1 MTAVEEPVALV
12 DEAAAALGDSGRA
25 AMGITGEARP
35 RGFWSELRRHHVG
48 LYTVVALGLLVIVDQ
63 FQLTAYVIQGP
74 EISRALGVPRGLVA
88 LLVSVQGLALTLA
101 ALPIAA
107 SVEARPRRGLV
118 AKVTGV
124 AWSVTTLVTA
134 FVANGLAM
142 AGLMVVD
149 GATSGSVTAVH
160 QPLLM
165 DSYPTSVR
173 ARVVSIYR
181 AFAEA
186 GSIVAPLFV
195 ALLTGVFLLTWRG
208 VFLAMGGVA
217 VLVSLVGLRLRDPGF
232 GRWDETRLRHE
243 VRGDAARDPGAS
255 GVDPAEYRLHFFE
268 IVRRLMLI
276 PTVRRVL
283 FAEAVLG
290 MLLVPLN
297 TYFVFFLDQ
306 RWGLAPSQRA
316 LFFAAV
322 PCFSV
327 AMILLFSR
335 FNESLF
341 AANPARLFRV
351 AALVQ
356 LAGLCLVGVA
366 LAMPVF
372 AGMFVAF
379 GLAVG
384 CFALL
389 TPMVYTGY
397 LSIVRAQMRPHAAA
411 LAGIFLYGVGGVI
424 GAILLGGLDIRYG
437 VLGSVTAVLCVGLF
451 SSLALNSVRRSVVAD
466 LDRTVTEVVEEERL
480 NEMARAG
487 ARLPMLACRTVDFS
501 YGQLQVLFGVDFAV
515 DDGEMVALLGTNG
528 AGKSTLLRVI
538 SGLGLPSRGSVRFR
552 GADVTYL
559 DAERR
564 VRLGITQVPGGRA
577 VFGPLSVAENLRV
590 FGFSHGRSR
599 RELDRGI
606 DESFAAFP
614 RLAERRNQPASTLS
628 GGEQQMLGLAK
639 TFILRPRLLLID
651 ELSLGLAP
659 KVVTELLEMVRKI
672 NASGVA
678 VVLVEQSVNIALSLV
693 QHAYFMERGQIR
705 FDGPAADLI
714 GRDDLLRSVF
724 LEGAHVAVG
733 ARP

>member
-1 MTAVEEPVALV
+1 MSVAELEEIDAGVA
-12 DEAAAALGDSGRA
+12 GSGRA
-25 AMGITGEARP
+25 AMGVTGEARTE
-35 RGFWSELRRHHVG
+35 GFWAELRRHHVG
-48 LYTVVALGLLVIVDQ
+48 LYTVVALGLLVVVDQ

-107 SVEARPRRGLV
+107 SVEAHPRRGLV
-118 AKVTGV
+118 AKVTGI

-142 AGLMVVD
+142 AGVMVVD

-160 QPLLM
+160 QPLLL

-173 ARVVSIYR
+173 TRVVSIYR

-186 GSIVAPLFV
+186 GSVVAPLFV

-232 GRWDETRLRHE
+232 GRWDESRLRQE
-243 VRGDAARDPGAS
+243 VRGAAPADTSLAAAA
-255 GVDPAEYRLHFFE
+255 DPAEYRLHFFE

-335 FNESLF
+335 FNEALF
-341 AANPARLFRV
+341 RSNPARLFRI

-356 LAGLCLVGVA
+356 FAGLCFVGVA

-372 AGMFVAF
+372 AGMFIAF

-389 TPMVYTGY
+389 TPMVFTGY

-437 VLGSVTAVLCVGLF
+437 VLGSVSAVLVVGLF
-451 SSLALNSVRRSVVAD
+451 ASLALNSVRRSVVAD
-466 LDRTVTEVVEEERL
+466 LDRTVTEVVEEEKL
-480 NEMARAG
+480 TEMARAG
-487 ARLPMLACRTVDFS
+487 TRLPMLACRNIDFS

-528 AGKSTLLRVI
+528 AGKSTLLRVV

-590 FGFSHGRSR
+590 YGFSLGRSR

-659 KVVTELLEMVRKI
+659 KIVTELLEMVRTI
-672 NASGVA
+672 NATGVA

-705 FDGPAADLI
+705 FDGPAADLL

-724 LEGAHVAVG
+724 LEGAQAALG
-733 ARP
+733 ARA